1 MKYLKKIFEADT
13 DFDPN
18 FPELSR
24 LLGNWNITNLQS
36 AIDEYNRLLAKDE
49 VWNNFYSKI
58 DLEFEKKLSDSKD
71 TKFLNDICEF
81 GENRLKEIKKE
92 KEEDIQLVKDLAID
106 YLEDCKS
113 FDPGEFKI
121 RGFQKRSGYEIELT
135 LVFLKKCM
143 KDRKISKLYFNKE
156 DYNADFHITEN
167 EIMDYW
173 ENLIDLFKVLKS
185 NGFESNIR
193 YYQPNGVEMKIIIQK
208 RDEN

>member
-1 MKYLKKIFEADT
+1 MKYLKKIFEADI
-13 DFDPN
+13 DPN
-18 FPELSR
+18 VPELSR
-24 LLGNWNITNLQS
+24 LLGNWNISNLQS
-36 AIDEYNRLLAKDE
+36 AIDAYNRLLAKDE
-49 VWNNFYSKI
+49 VWNNFYNKI
-58 DLEFEKKLSDSKD
+58 DLEFEKKLSDNKD
-71 TKFLNDICEF
+71 PKFLNDICEF
-81 GENRLKEIKKE
+81 GENRLKEIRKE
-92 KEEDIQLVKDLAID
+92 KEEDIQLVKDLVID

-113 FDPGEFKI
+113 FDPEEFKV
-121 RGFQKRSGYEIELT
+121 RGIQKVSGYEIELT

-143 KDRKISKLYFNKE
+143 EDRRGVDREFR
-156 DYNADFHITEN
+156 ITEN

>member
-1 MKYLKKIFEADT
+1 MKYLKKIFEADIE
-13 DFDPN
+13 PN
-18 FPELSR
+18 VPELSR
-24 LLGNWNITNLQS
+24 LLGNWNISNLQS
-36 AIDEYNRLLAKDE
+36 AIDAYNRLLAKDE
-49 VWNNFYSKI
+49 VWNNFYNKI
-58 DLEFEKKLSDSKD
+58 DLEFEKKLSDNKYP
-71 TKFLNDICEF
+71 KLLNDICEF

-92 KEEDIQLVKDLAID
+92 KEEDLQLVKDLVID

-113 FDPGEFKI
+113 FDPGEFKV
-121 RGFQKRSGYEIELT
+121 RGIQKGSGYEIELT

-143 KDRKISKLYFNKE
+143 EDRRGVDREFR
-156 DYNADFHITEN
+156 ITEN

-193 YYQPNGVEMKIIIQK
+193 YYQPSGVEMKIIIQK

>member
-1 MKYLKKIFEADT
+1 MKYLKKIFEADIE
-13 DFDPN
+13 PN
-18 FPELSR
+18 VPELSR
-24 LLGNWNITNLQS
+24 LLGNWNISNLQS
-36 AIDEYNRLLAKDE
+36 AIDAYNRLLAKDE
-49 VWNNFYSKI
+49 VWNNFYNKI
-58 DLEFEKKLSDSKD
+58 DLEFEKKLSDNKYP
-71 TKFLNDICEF
+71 KFLNDICEF
-81 GENRLKEIKKE
+81 GENRLKEIKIE
-92 KEEDIQLVKDLAID
+92 KEEDIQLVKDLVID

-121 RGFQKRSGYEIELT
+121 RGIQKRSGYEIELT

-143 KDRKISKLYFNKE
+143 EDRRVNKE
-156 DYNADFHITEN
+156 DYNVDFHITEN

-193 YYQPNGVEMKIIIQK
+193 YYQPSGVEMKIIIQN

>member
-1 MKYLKKIFEADT
+1 MKYLKKIFEADI
-13 DFDPN
+13 DPN
-18 FPELSR
+18 VPELSR
-24 LLGNWNITNLQS
+24 LLGNWNITSLQS
-36 AIDEYNRLLAKDE
+36 AIDAYNRLLDKDE

-58 DLEFEKKLSDSKD
+58 DLEFEKKLSDNKD
-71 TKFLNDICEF
+71 PKFLNDICEF
-81 GENRLKEIKKE
+81 GENRLKEIRKE
-92 KEEDIQLVKDLAID
+92 KEEDIQLVKDLVID

-113 FDPGEFKI
+113 FDPGEFKV
-121 RGFQKRSGYEIELT
+121 RGIQKGSGYEIELT

-143 KDRKISKLYFNKE
+143 EDRRGVDREFR
-156 DYNADFHITEN
+156 ITEN

>member
-1 MKYLKKIFEADT
+1 MKYLKKIFEADI
-13 DFDPN
+13 DPN
-18 FPELSR
+18 VSELSR
-24 LLGNWNITNLQS
+24 LLGNWNITSLQS

-58 DLEFEKKLSDSKD
+58 DLEFEKKLSDNKYP
-71 TKFLNDICEF
+71 KLLNDICEF
-81 GENRLKEIKKE
+81 GENRLKEIRKE
-92 KEEDIQLVKDLAID
+92 KEEDIQLVKDLVID

-113 FDPGEFKI
+113 FDPGEFKV
-121 RGFQKRSGYEIELT
+121 RGIQKGSGYEIELT

-143 KDRKISKLYFNKE
+143 EDRRGVDREFR
-156 DYNADFHITEN
+156 ITEN

-185 NGFESNIR
+185 NGFQSNIR

>member
-1 MKYLKKIFEADT
+1 MKYLKKIFEADI
-13 DFDPN
+13 DPN
-18 FPELSR
+18 VPELSR
-24 LLGNWNITNLQS
+24 LLGNWNISNLQS
-36 AIDEYNRLLAKDE
+36 AIDAYNRLLAKDE
-49 VWNNFYSKI
+49 VWNNFYNKI
-58 DLEFEKKLSDSKD
+58 DLEFEKKLSDNKD
-71 TKFLNDICEF
+71 PKFLNDICEF
-81 GENRLKEIKKE
+81 GENRLKEIRKE

-121 RGFQKRSGYEIELT
+121 RGIQKGSGYEIELT
-135 LVFLKKCM
+135 LVFLNKCM
-143 KDRKISKLYFNKE
+143 VDRQGPDINSHHPTRFRIK
-156 DYNADFHITEN
+156 EN

>member
-1 MKYLKKIFEADT
+1 MKYLKKIFEADIE
-13 DFDPN
+13 PN
-18 FPELSR
+18 VPELSR
-24 LLGNWNITNLQS
+24 LLGNWNISNLQS
-36 AIDEYNRLLAKDE
+36 AIDAYNRLLSKDE

-58 DLEFEKKLSDSKD
+58 DLEFEKKLSDNKYP
-71 TKFLNDICEF
+71 KFLNDICEF
-81 GENRLKEIKKE
+81 GENRLKEIKIE
-92 KEEDIQLVKDLAID
+92 KEEDIQLVKDLVID

-113 FDPGEFKI
+113 FDPGEFKV
-121 RGFQKRSGYEIELT
+121 RGIQKGSGYEIELT

-143 KDRKISKLYFNKE
+143 EDRRGVDREFR
-156 DYNADFHITEN
+156 ITEN

-193 YYQPNGVEMKIIIQK
+193 YYQPSGVEMKIIIQN

>member
-1 MKYLKKIFEADT
+1 MKYLKKIFEADI
-13 DFDPN
+13 DPN
-18 FPELSR
+18 VPELSR
-24 LLGNWNITNLQS
+24 LLQS
-36 AIDEYNRLLAKDE
+36 AIDAYNRLLAKDE
-49 VWNNFYSKI
+49 VWNNFYNKI
-58 DLEFEKKLSDSKD
+58 DLEFEKKLSDNKYP
-71 TKFLNDICEF
+71 KFLNDICEF
-81 GENRLKEIKKE
+81 GENRLKEIKIE
-92 KEEDIQLVKDLAID
+92 KEEDIQLVKDLVID

-121 RGFQKRSGYEIELT
+121 RGIQKRSGYEIELT

-143 KDRKISKLYFNKE
+143 EDRRGVDREFR
-156 DYNADFHITEN
+156 ITEN

-193 YYQPNGVEMKIIIQK
+193 YYQPSGVEMKIIIQN

>member
-1 MKYLKKIFEADT
+1 MKYLKKIFEADI
-13 DFDPN
+13 DPN
-18 FPELSR
+18 VPELSR
-24 LLGNWNITNLQS
+24 LLGNWNITSLQS

-58 DLEFEKKLSDSKD
+58 DLEFEKKLSDNKYP
-71 TKFLNDICEF
+71 KLLNDICEF
-81 GENRLKEIKKE
+81 GENRLKEIRKE
-92 KEEDIQLVKDLAID
+92 KEEDIQLVKDLVID

-113 FDPGEFKI
+113 FDPEEFKV
-121 RGFQKRSGYEIELT
+121 RGIQKGSGYEIELT

-143 KDRKISKLYFNKE
+143 EYRRGVDREFR
-156 DYNADFHITEN
+156 ITEN

>member
-1 MKYLKKIFEADT
+1 MKYLKKIFEADI
-13 DFDPN
+13 DPN
-18 FPELSR
+18 VPELSR
-24 LLGNWNITNLQS
+24 LLGNWNITSLQS

-49 VWNNFYSKI
+49 VWNNFYNKI
-58 DLEFEKKLSDSKD
+58 DLEFEKKLSDNKYP
-71 TKFLNDICEF
+71 KLLNDICEF
-81 GENRLKEIKKE
+81 GENRLKEIRKE
-92 KEEDIQLVKDLAID
+92 KEEDIQLVKDLVID

-113 FDPGEFKI
+113 FDPGEFKV
-121 RGFQKRSGYEIELT
+121 RGIQKGSGYEIELT

-143 KDRKISKLYFNKE
+143 EDRRGVDREFR
-156 DYNADFHITEN
+156 ITEN

-173 ENLIDLFKVLKS
+173 ENLINLFKVLKS

>member
-18 FPELSR
+18 APELSR

-58 DLEFEKKLSDSKD
+58 DLEFEKKLSDSKNP
-71 TKFLNDICEF
+71 KFLNDICEF

-92 KEEDIQLVKDLAID
+92 KEEDLQLVKDLVTD
-106 YLEDCKS
+106 YLEDCES
-113 FDPGEFKI
+113 ISPEEFKVKGI
-121 RGFQKRSGYEIELT
+121 NTTLGYEIELT
-135 LVFLKKCM
+135 LVFSKKCM
-143 KDRKISKLYFNKE
+143 KDRRGLDRIFR
-156 DYNADFHITEN
+156 ITEN

-173 ENLIDLFKVLKS
+173 EKIIQLFKVLKS

>member
-18 FPELSR
+18 VPELSR

-71 TKFLNDICEF
+71 PKFLNDICEF

-92 KEEDIQLVKDLAID
+92 KEEDIQLVKDLVID

-113 FDPGEFKI
+113 FDPGEFKV
-121 RGFQKRSGYEIELT
+121 RGIQKGSGYEIELT

-143 KDRKISKLYFNKE
+143 EDRRGVDREFR
-156 DYNADFHITEN
+156 ITEN

>member
-1 MKYLKKIFEADT
+1 MKYLKKIFEADIE
-13 DFDPN
+13 PN
-18 FPELSR
+18 VPELSR
-24 LLGNWNITNLQS
+24 LLGNWNISNLQS
-36 AIDEYNRLLAKDE
+36 AIDAYNRLLAKDE
-49 VWNNFYSKI
+49 VWNNFYNKI
-58 DLEFEKKLSDSKD
+58 DLEFEKKLSDNKYP
-71 TKFLNDICEF
+71 KFLNDICEF
-81 GENRLKEIKKE
+81 GENRLKEIKIE
-92 KEEDIQLVKDLAID
+92 KEEDIQLVKDLVID

-121 RGFQKRSGYEIELT
+121 RGIQKRSGYDIELT

-143 KDRKISKLYFNKE
+143 EDRRVNKE
-156 DYNADFHITEN
+156 DYNVDFHITEN

-193 YYQPNGVEMKIIIQK
+193 YYQPSGVEMKIIIQK

>member
-18 FPELSR
+18 VPELSR

-58 DLEFEKKLSDSKD
+58 DLEFEKKLSDNKNP
-71 TKFLNDICEF
+71 KFLNDICEF

-92 KEEDIQLVKDLAID
+92 KEEDLQLVKDLVTD
-106 YLEDCKS
+106 YLEDCES
-113 FDPGEFKI
+113 ISPEEFKVKGI
-121 RGFQKRSGYEIELT
+121 NTTLGYEIELT
-135 LVFLKKCM
+135 LVFSKKCM
-143 KDRKISKLYFNKE
+143 KDRRGLDRIFR
-156 DYNADFHITEN
+156 ITEN

-173 ENLIDLFKVLKS
+173 EKIIQLFKVLKS

>member
-24 LLGNWNITNLQS
+24 LLGNWNISNLQS
-36 AIDEYNRLLAKDE
+36 AIDAYNRLLAKDE
-49 VWNNFYSKI
+49 VWNNFYNKI
-58 DLEFEKKLSDSKD
+58 DLEFEKKLSDNKYP
-71 TKFLNDICEF
+71 KFLNDICEF
-81 GENRLKEIKKE
+81 GENRLKEIKIE
-92 KEEDIQLVKDLAID
+92 KEEDIQLVKDLVID

-121 RGFQKRSGYEIELT
+121 RGIQKRSGYDIELT

-143 KDRKISKLYFNKE
+143 EDRRVNKE
-156 DYNADFHITEN
+156 DYNVDFHITEN

-173 ENLIDLFKVLKS
+173 EKLIDLFKVLKS

-193 YYQPNGVEMKIIIQK
+193 YYQPSGVEMKIIIQK

>member
-1 MKYLKKIFEADT
+1 MKYLKKIFEADIE
-13 DFDPN
+13 PN
-18 FPELSR
+18 VPELSR
-24 LLGNWNITNLQS
+24 LLGNWNISNLQS
-36 AIDEYNRLLAKDE
+36 AIDAYNRLLAKDE
-49 VWNNFYSKI
+49 VWNNFYNKI
-58 DLEFEKKLSDSKD
+58 DLEFEKKLSDNKYP
-71 TKFLNDICEF
+71 KLLNDICEF

-92 KEEDIQLVKDLAID
+92 KEEDIQLVKDLVID

-113 FDPGEFKI
+113 FDPGEFKV
-121 RGFQKRSGYEIELT
+121 RGIQKGSGYEIELT

-143 KDRKISKLYFNKE
+143 EDRRGVDREFR
-156 DYNADFHITEN
+156 ITEN

-173 ENLIDLFKVLKS
+173 ESLIDLFKVLKS

>member
-18 FPELSR
+18 APELSR

-49 VWNNFYSKI
+49 VWNNFYNKI
-58 DLEFEKKLSDSKD
+58 DLEFEKKLSDNKD
-71 TKFLNDICEF
+71 PKFLNDICEF
-81 GENRLKEIKKE
+81 GENRLKEIRKE
-92 KEEDIQLVKDLAID
+92 KEEDIQLVKYLVID
-106 YLEDCKS
+106 YLEDCES
-113 FDPGEFKI
+113 ISPEEFKVKGI
-121 RGFQKRSGYEIELT
+121 NTTLGYEIELT
-135 LVFLKKCM
+135 LVFSKKCM
-143 KDRKISKLYFNKE
+143 KDRRGVDRIFR
-156 DYNADFHITEN
+156 ITEN

-173 ENLIDLFKVLKS
+173 EKLIDLFKVLKS

>member
-1 MKYLKKIFEADT
+1 MKYLKKIFEADI
-13 DFDPN
+13 DPN
-18 FPELSR
+18 VPELSR
-24 LLGNWNITNLQS
+24 LLGNWNISNLQS
-36 AIDEYNRLLAKDE
+36 AIDAYNRLLAKDE
-49 VWNNFYSKI
+49 VWNNFYNKI
-58 DLEFEKKLSDSKD
+58 DLEFEKKLSDNKD
-71 TKFLNDICEF
+71 PKFLNDICEF
-81 GENRLKEIKKE
+81 GENRLKEIRKE
-92 KEEDIQLVKDLAID
+92 KEEDIQLVKDLVID

-113 FDPGEFKI
+113 FDPGEFKV
-121 RGFQKRSGYEIELT
+121 RGIQKVSGYEIELT

-143 KDRKISKLYFNKE
+143 EDRRGVDREFR
-156 DYNADFHITEN
+156 ITEN

>member
-1 MKYLKKIFEADT
+1 MKYLKKIFEADIE
-13 DFDPN
+13 PN
-18 FPELSR
+18 VPELSR
-24 LLGNWNITNLQS
+24 LLGNWNISNLQS
-36 AIDEYNRLLAKDE
+36 AIDAYNRLLAKDE
-49 VWNNFYSKI
+49 VWNNFYNKI
-58 DLEFEKKLSDSKD
+58 DLEFEKKLSDNKYP
-71 TKFLNDICEF
+71 KLLNDICEF

-92 KEEDIQLVKDLAID
+92 KEEDLQLVKDLVID

-113 FDPGEFKI
+113 FDPGEFKV
-121 RGFQKRSGYEIELT
+121 RGIQKGSGYEIELT

-143 KDRKISKLYFNKE
+143 EDRRGVDREFR
-156 DYNADFHITEN
+156 ITEN

>member
-18 FPELSR
+18 VPELSR

-58 DLEFEKKLSDSKD
+58 DLEFEKKLSDSKNP
-71 TKFLNDICEF
+71 KFLNDICEF

-92 KEEDIQLVKDLAID
+92 KEEDLQLVKDLVTD
-106 YLEDCKS
+106 YLEDCES
-113 FDPGEFKI
+113 ISPEEFKVKGI
-121 RGFQKRSGYEIELT
+121 NTTLGYEIELT
-135 LVFLKKCM
+135 LVFSKKCM
-143 KDRKISKLYFNKE
+143 KDRRGLDRIFR
-156 DYNADFHITEN
+156 ITEN

-173 ENLIDLFKVLKS
+173 EKIIQLFKVLKS

-208 RDEN
+208 RDENLKIQRKCE